1 MHSISM
7 HNLLVHTI
15 SLSGLSPGST
25 MTVSEQFQ
33 RSALAVPVLVRL
45 KPPAHEAMPQ
55 ALLIAVKTFLTD
67 VAEAHEENRSA
78 VVMAYFNLHEVN
90 QLALVCN
97 DWHTLVDVYVN
108 HHAVHAVYE
117 LFLEAATSHR
127 ILLLQSQRRAKLPSR
142 LRDLCAHFNDHVFA
156 KLAAIAKGMY
166 RWRSNPNIRR
176 AASGATRP
184 QLQINYCG
192 SGSGRLTSIIG
203 DWHFFWKP
211 KYLAP
216 GRNFLYLHRSASA
229 TTVRTLSSIP
239 RIKQISLRK
248 SRSMEVLDG
257 D

>member
-1 MHSISM
+1 M
-7 HNLLVHTI
+7 
-15 SLSGLSPGST
+15 GSAY
-25 MTVSEQFQ
+25 VS
-33 RSALAVPVLVRL
+33 
-45 KPPAHEAMPQ
+45 
-55 ALLIAVKTFLTD
+55 
-67 VAEAHEENRSA
+67 SA
-78 VVMAYFNLHEVN
+78 VYRVVS
-90 QLALVCN
+90 
-97 DWHTLVDVYVN
+97 
-108 HHAVHAVYE
+108 AVYE
-117 LFLEAATSHR
+117 LFLEAAASHR

-176 AASGATRP
+176 AASGATRLHV
-184 QLQINYCG
+184 QWSYCR
-192 SGSGRLTSIIG
+192 SGRRTSIIG

-216 GRNFLYLHRSASA
+216 GRNFFYLHRSASA